1 MNTLTACIVL
11 CGRGRWTPH
20 QLLRSVCL
28 IFLWTAASLMNA
40 QAQAPCPLQ
49 RFDASAATF
58 SDRTGTSETYA
69 PNLDCYWL
77 VQPANARAIRLRFLR
92 FSTEINNDILT
103 VYGGADTTAPV
114 LARLS
119 GQGLPTSIVHSGS
132 SLLLRFRTNAS
143 AEERGWTAEYLATAT
158 ETPLLL
164 SPLSISFPPTLFG
177 ESTQA
182 LITVTAADRASNL
195 VLTATPPFRLAEVS
209 SPGAFS
215 DTVRIPSSLLQER
228 NGTVSVRVLFQPTA
242 TGRFTGT
249 LSALNGVREAALAL
263 VGSSLPAV
271 YWRPANGP
279 FSASVRSLSFAPS
292 NTILAGTLTGVYRTN
307 ASGAAWF
314 QASSGLNAN
323 SELEIQA
330 LASTGKI
337 TFAGTVRGM
346 FTSPD
351 DGRTWARVPS
361 PVLTNSTVTSI
372 SVRPNTIFACADG
385 QLFRSVSEGQSW
397 ERIQAPILEGVRLTT
412 VFAYPNRPMVY
423 VAGNQITSTS
433 AQIFVSQDDGGVWR
447 QEQGLQAGKSTI
459 TSFALSP
466 ESSTDT
472 TLFVTTAGSGLFRQR
487 NGGAWERL
495 IKTLTEND
503 LVRDTVNQIAVS
515 RAGLF
520 VATNDGV
527 YRSDDGGSTWK
538 RIVRGLSEPI
548 VQSLIANDVEL
559 YAGTSAGVYRSTTR
573 GEAWQPVSTGLTG
586 AVVTAIKEIR
596 GFLLAGTLG
605 SGIYRSADNGF
616 TWQLA
621 NSGLSARSLF
631 NFVSRSGIVYTTSF
645 DSYDAGSG
653 IVPGVYRSADNGLT
667 WAQVL
672 ADSVGLPSSREPFY
686 GLLQTDRALYAGA
699 GNGHVWTSQNG
710 FSWRLSTIPQVTT
723 PVAAIAE
730 GAGESIFAAT
740 LGNGVFRSDDNG
752 STWRKMNLAANVSG
766 AEVAYSMISNAGTI
780 FVGTF
785 DGFYRSRN
793 NGSSWE
799 RLAFPALSEKP
810 TSMQVIG
817 GALYVATDGNGVWRT
832 LDNGDSWEEL
842 NDGLAGKEAQVYSI
856 FSANGTELYA
866 GLRGGAVITSSLQ
879 LSTSAPRAFL
889 EIPETLQAVAG
900 DTVEIPIILRSLSG
914 NLSEPKN
921 ISCFL
926 RFNASMLMPIT
937 EQERQTSIVVN
948 GERQMPLRF
957 DLVNTVGM
965 PLARVRLRAVLGN
978 SAATP
983 LMLTNIQTIPDDAT
997 VISTSGIFTLR
1008 GLFTGGGTRLFRS
1021 ERAPVLLS
1029 IAPNPAPDKATVSI
1043 QIFNEAPANISLRNV
1058 FGQIVRT
1065 IAKETLPE
1073 GTFEATFSTAEIPS
1087 GMYFVIVDTPE
1098 QRTVKTISIHR

>member
-1 MNTLTACIVL
+1 
-11 CGRGRWTPH
+11 
-20 QLLRSVCL
+20 
-28 IFLWTAASLMNA
+28 MNA
-40 QAQAPCPLQ
+40 QAQTPCSLQ
-49 RFDASAATF
+49 RFDARAATF
-58 SDRTGTSETYA
+58 SDRTGTSEIYT

-103 VYGGADTTAPV
+103 VYGGTDTTAPV

-119 GQGLPTSIVHSGS
+119 GQGLPASIVHSGGA
-132 SLLLRFRTNAS
+132 LMLRFRTNAS
-143 AEERGWTAEYLATAT
+143 AEERGWTAEYLSTAID
-158 ETPLLL
+158 TPLLL

-182 LITVTAADRASNL
+182 LITVTASDLASNL
-195 VLTATPPFRLAEVS
+195 VLTATPPFRLAEAS
-209 SPGAFS
+209 SPGDFS
-215 DTVRIPSSLLQER
+215 DSVRLPSSLLQAR

-242 TGRFTGT
+242 AGQFTGAV
-249 LSALNGVREAALAL
+249 SALNGVREA
-263 VGSSLPAV
+263 SLTLSGIATPAV
-271 YWRPANGP
+271 YWKPANGP

-292 NTILAGTLTGVYRTN
+292 NTVIAGTLTGVYRTN
-307 ASGAAWF
+307 ASGAAWL

-323 SELEIQA
+323 SELVIQT
-330 LASTGKI
+330 LASTEKTI
-337 TFAGTVRGM
+337 FAGTTSGL
-346 FTSPD
+346 FTSRD
-351 DGRTWARVPS
+351 GGRTWTRVA
-361 PVLTNSTVTSI
+361 LQTLNSGNVTSL
-372 SVRPNTIFACADG
+372 SVRQSTIFACAEG
-385 QLFRSVSEGQSW
+385 RLFRSTSEGQSW
-397 ERIQAPILEGVRLTT
+397 ERLQTPLWEGVLLTT
-412 VFAYPNRPMVY
+412 VFAVPARPMLY
-423 VAGNQITSTS
+423 VGGTNIASKN
-433 AQIFVSQDDGGVWR
+433 AQIFTSLDDGGVWR
-447 QEQGLQAGKSTI
+447 QEQGLQAGQASI
-459 TSFALSP
+459 TAFAISP
-466 ESSTDT
+466 ENRTDT

-487 NGGAWERL
+487 NGGVFERL
-495 IKTLTEND
+495 NKTIAEND

-573 GEAWQPVSTGLTG
+573 GESWQPVSTGLTG

-672 ADSVGLPSSREPFY
+672 ADSVGLPSSREPFF
-686 GLLQTDRALYAGA
+686 GLLQTDRALYAGSGA
-699 GNGHVWTSQNG
+699 GHVWISQNG

-740 LGNGVFRSDDNG
+740 LGSGVFRSDDNG
-752 STWRKMNLAANVSG
+752 STWRKMSLAANVSG
-766 AEVAYSMISNAGTI
+766 AEVAYSMLNNAGTI

-832 LDNGDSWEEL
+832 LDNGETWEAL
-842 NDGLAGKEAQVYSI
+842 NDGLAGSEAQVYSI

-900 DTVEIPIILRSLSG
+900 DTIEIPIILRSLTG
-914 NLSEPKN
+914 NLTEAKKV
-921 ISCFL
+921 SCFL
-926 RFNASMLMPIT
+926 RFNASMLIPIT
-937 EQERQTSIVVN
+937 EQERQNSIVVN

-957 DLVNTVGM
+957 DLVNAVGM

-997 VISTSGIFTLR
+997 VILRSSGIFNLR

-1021 ERAPVLLS
+1021 ERAPALLS
-1029 IAPNPAPDKATVSI
+1029 IAPNPAPDKTTVRL
-1043 QIFNEAPANISLRNV
+1043 QLFNESSVNISLRNV
-1058 FGQIVRT
+1058 FGQTVAV
-1065 IAKETLPE
+1065 IAEKTLPE
-1073 GTFEATFSTAEIPS
+1073 GTFEATFNTAEIPS
-1087 GMYFVIVDTPE
+1087 GMYFVVVDTPE
-1098 QRTVKTISIHR
+1098 HRTVKTISIHR